1 MTIYFETNS
10 DGSKSS
16 SAINS
21 GKKEGIGAILQSQLL
36 LYAICKKFGVE
47 FYNQGFK
54 NIGHST
60 YSEYSQEEWDNL
72 FTNFFNLTTN
82 KTIDYK
88 LPFKRI
94 DEGFI
99 SFIETQKN
107 SSEDYLI
114 YLDSEEVLRYGQSI
128 IEEIYQKKYLIDLKN
143 NFNFDQNYFL
153 DQELNIALHIRS
165 INPEDIQ
172 FCIEQD
178 VRELYTQNEEF
189 RYIRLINDLKKV
201 SSGEKTNL
209 HIYSQ
214 GRKDQFSNILELQ
227 ETDFK
232 ISLHLNENPISDIY
246 HMCHSDLLIMSNS
259 SFSWIVHLLNYNSTL
274 VRDNFWHST
283 YSNNLKLDTNYSFN
297 TNKLRIV

>member
-1 MTIYFETNS
+1 MIYLETNS

-36 LYAICKKFGVE
+36 LYAICKKLGVG
-47 FYNQGFK
+47 FYNQGFR

-72 FTNFFNLTTN
+72 FTNFFNLSTN
-82 KTIDYK
+82 RIIDHK
-88 LPFKRI
+88 LPFKKI

-128 IEEIYQKKYLIDLKN
+128 INEIYENKYLIDLKN
-143 NFNFDQNYFL
+143 NFNFNQNYFL

-165 INPEDIQ
+165 VNPEDIV
-172 FCIEQD
+172 FQD
-178 VRELYTQNEEF
+178 CREYYDKDNNF
-189 RYIRLINDLKKV
+189 KYINLIRNLKEV
-201 SSGEKTNL
+201 CSNEKTNL

-214 GRKDQFSNILELQ
+214 GRIDQFSSILELQ
-227 ETDFK
+227 ETDFR

-259 SFSWIVHLLNYNSTL
+259 SFSWIVHLLNYNPTL
-274 VRDNFWHST
+274 VRDNFWHSV
-283 YSNNLKLDTNYSFN
+283 YPNIINLNKDYSFD
-297 TNKLRIV
+297 TKKLKIAQ